1 MPETMPLVREFCRKT
16 KASSFPTPRKRRFET
31 GSGKYRSHWLAAD
44 YSKEGSGVTMFAYE
58 FAKALKRPGIPQGFI
73 TMSSGQ
79 GGRNRQLASPLS
91 WTSFRGVKDLDS
103 QAFRARLNELFHQY
117 PNSAVARK
125 AAAEHIAEVKKFARD
140 IRESDRQ
147 GLDSATF
154 ALQAPAF
161 PEPGKGEEVS
171 QDTIPTYAYNWCVSP
186 LTPMAVSGV
195 IWVPS
200 EGNIGENPGEY
211 AAELEIYARSLPETY
226 GQSELRLLYAQPAQS
241 LVEGI
246 TVPEI
251 PGARSITFEQWPK
264 SLKDIAVELAQL
276 SQRSE

>member
-1 MPETMPLVREFCRKT
+1 
-16 KASSFPTPRKRRFET
+16 
-31 GSGKYRSHWLAAD
+31 
-44 YSKEGSGVTMFAYE
+44 MF
-58 FAKALKRPGIPQGFI
+58 L
-73 TMSSGQ
+73 
-79 GGRNRQLASPLS
+79 
-91 WTSFRGVKDLDS
+91 
-103 QAFRARLNELFHQY
+103 QY

-211 AAELEIYARSLPETY
+211 ATELEIYARSLPGTY
-226 GQSELRLLYAQPAQS
+226 GQSEVEFLYAQPAQS

-246 TVPEI
+246 IVPDI
-251 PGARSITFEQWPK
+251 PGARSVTFEQWPK

-276 SQRSE
+276 AQRSE

>member
-91 WTSFRGVKDLDS
+91 WTSFRGVKDLDIP
-103 QAFRARLNELFHQY
+103 AFRARLNELFLQY

-147 GLDSATF
+147 GLSSATF

-226 GQSELRLLYAQPAQS
+226 GQSELRFLYAQPAQS

-251 PGARSITFEQWPK
+251 PGARSIAFEQWPK
-264 SLKDIAVELAQL
+264 SLKEIAVELAQL
-276 SQRSE
+276 AQ